1 MSMKRFLS
9 MAIVSMGL
17 SGFVPTLTAADIQ
30 DLIDVER
37 QLFTD
42 LKYYLGVVSAEN
54 AGAQNLLQYMW
65 PPYFDITQAMGSN
78 MLPAEQMGSVEQEQ
92 RLRDFANYNIY
103 TPKQS
108 ADNYYGARLAYCGKT
123 DKNNIQACEYKNP
136 GVGNDVLA
144 YFLLDKLGYANATEE
159 NAALQYIINLSNP
172 KPFDFDPAKVYEN
185 KEDPSDGIT
194 VEGKKYFNMA
204 FRQQPAL
211 TVAQN
216 SLLAIFAERKR
227 IADVAKDLPIGSNG
241 AASFMEMINFE
252 ASRRYANAD
261 WSDAMNKLS
270 QAGIL
275 REIAN
280 MQALQIYLDVKKYEQ
295 SSRMEALMAAQ
306 VALLS
311 QLNGQGAQAEAVGSE
326 INSEELMNQTI
337 GQ

>member
-1 MSMKRFLS
+1 
-9 MAIVSMGL
+9 
-17 SGFVPTLTAADIQ
+17 
-30 DLIDVER
+30 
-37 QLFTD
+37 
-42 LKYYLGVVSAEN
+42 
-54 AGAQNLLQYMW
+54 
-65 PPYFDITQAMGSN
+65 MGSN
-78 MLPAEQMGSVEQEQ
+78 MLPAEQISSIEQEQ

-144 YFLLDKLGYANATEE
+144 YFLLDKLAYTNTTEE

-172 KPFDFDPAKVYEN
+172 KPFDFNPEKVYEN
-185 KEDPSDGIT
+185 KKDPSDGIT

-241 AASFMEMINFE
+241 AASFMELINFE

-270 QAGIL
+270 QAGVL

-280 MQALQIYLDVKKYEQ
+280 IQALQIYLDVKKYEQ

-311 QLNGQGAQAEAVGSE
+311 QLNAQGAQAEAVGSE
-326 INSEELMNQTI
+326 VNTEELMNQTI